1 MNVKLKKT
9 AAAALSVLVCI
20 SMLSG
25 CKGGGGGEDTQQSGS
40 ASESAAVSETSGS
53 AADSAAKAN
62 AVSVTGGYVNPDWT
76 YGQVAA
82 GGGGF
87 VTGVFSTPEEGIY
100 YAKTDVGGAY
110 YRTPETDG
118 KWTSM
123 NYWVTANDRG
133 LLGVD
138 GLAYDPQAP
147 NRVFLLLGTDY
158 FSNGKTVVAISED
171 YGKTISIV
179 DVTDKIKVHG
189 NGMGRG
195 NGERIAVDPNNGNI
209 IFAGGRTG
217 GMIKSA
223 DGGYTW
229 EAVSSFPVTATAN
242 GNGINCILFDPSTA
256 KDGVTQKLYASVS
269 AKGDE
274 AGNLFVSE
282 DAGATWSK
290 LPNSITDHM
299 VQRMKLDSKGNL
311 YVCYINNEGPWNC
324 AMGMIMR
331 YGADGTAEEISPTK
345 DSYGDI
351 LIDPNDDNRLIAVTS
366 GQWKGQS
373 NGAFGDVFY
382 TSTDGG
388 KNWHNVLESMEMDT
402 NGMPWVEGCAI
413 HWCSCLA
420 LDPFNTSKIMVNS
433 GNGIFSCDNIW
444 DETPKFY
451 FDSLGIEETV
461 PSDII
466 TLEDYPLIS
475 AVMDYDGYKHEDIFT
490 PATRHQDMIG
500 STTSMT
506 IAAQNRDLWAK
517 VGNSESEMLLT
528 YTTDAGETW
537 NKITNSPEAGKIY
550 YGGKIALNAD
560 GSVLLWSPENA
571 VKAFWT
577 SDWGETWNE
586 AEGLAGG
593 KVYVIGD
600 PSNAD
605 IVYACGKGKFF
616 SSSDGGKSF
625 ERNPAITP
633 TFQRICPDPHN
644 EGTIYIP
651 NGAGLLVS
659 RDGGKT
665 TETVNGLK
673 YCEAVGLGKAKNDGD
688 PLVIYVWGTPTE
700 AENPGIYM
708 SEDEGGTWVQVNDDA
723 HQFGGTGNAV
733 FVSGDMNV
741 YGRCYMSTVGLG
753 IAYCDKIEK

>member
-1 MNVKLKKT
+1 MNVKLKKI
-9 AAAALSVLVCI
+9 AAVFLSAFVCV
-20 SMLSG
+20 SMLAG
-25 CKGGGGGEDTQQSGS
+25 CNKEGDTPDSGS
-40 ASESAAVSETSGS
+40 GAEAISETNAS
-53 AADSAAKAN
+53 ADTAAKAN
-62 AVSVTGGYVNPDWT
+62 AVSTAGGYVNPDWT
-76 YGQVAA
+76 YGQVAV

-87 VTGVFSTPEEGIY
+87 VTGVFSTPEEGVY

-110 YRTPETDG
+110 YRTPETGG
-118 KWTSM
+118 KWVSM
-123 NYWVTANDRG
+123 NYWVTADDRG

-158 FSNGKTVVAISED
+158 FSGGKTVVAVSED

-217 GMIKSA
+217 GMIKST

-229 EAVSSFPVTATAN
+229 EPVSSFPVASTTN

-269 AKGDE
+269 EKGKDE
-274 AGNLFVSE
+274 GNLFVSE

-290 LPNSITDHM
+290 LSGSINDHM

-324 AMGMIMR
+324 ALGMIYR
-331 YGADGTAEEISPTK
+331 YGTDGSAEEISPTK

-451 FDSLGIEETV
+451 FDALGIEETV

-466 TLEDYPLIS
+466 TMEDYPLIS
-475 AVMDYDGYKHEDIFT
+475 AVYDYDGYVHEDIFT

-517 VGNSESEMLLT
+517 VGNNDKEMLLT
-528 YTTDAGETW
+528 YTTDAGKTW

-560 GSVLLWSPENA
+560 GSVLVWSPENA
-571 VKAFWT
+571 IKAFWT
-577 SDWGETWNE
+577 SDWGKTWNE
-586 AEGLAGG
+586 TEGVTGG

-605 IVYACGKGKFF
+605 YVYACGK
-616 SSSDGGKSF
+616 SALYVSSDGGKTY
-625 ERNPAITP
+625 ERNSAIAP
-633 TFQRICPDPHN
+633 SYQRICVDPHN
-644 EGTIYIP
+644 EGTVYIA

-659 RDGGKT
+659 KDHGKT
-665 TETVNGLK
+665 AELVNGIK

-700 AENPGIYM
+700 AEKPGLYM
-708 SEDEGGTWVQVNDDA
+708 SEDQGGTWVQVNDDA

-753 IAYCDKIEK
+753 IVYCDKIEK